1 MRALYVLSDFLLYPI
16 FYHLVRYRRRL
27 VARQL
32 ADCFPERSAREL
44 KREER
49 RFYHFLCDYMVET
62 LALMTMS
69 PQEMKRRV
77 TFEGFEDVQHEMIR
91 RGKTLAVAYLGH
103 YGNWEWLASFSLW
116 MVEGIGAA
124 QVYHPL
130 HSTRTDR
137 FFLRLR
143 ARFGGESIPMRE
155 TMRRLL
161 TMQDEGQ
168 RTAVG
173 FIADQ
178 SPSWEAMHHWTRFL
192 HHDTSFFVGAERIGR
207 KTDALIIY
215 VRVARPRRGYYRCRV
230 ETISWNP
237 REEAEYAITNR
248 YAQLLEQ
255 QIRQEPYL
263 WLWTHNRWKRT
274 KEEWER
280 RQHTTP
286 RSIPSEGG
294 AADSV
299 APKGNLSSTNGRD
312 CGLAS

>member
-1 MRALYVLSDFLLYPI
+1 MLYLRGMEAIYRLVYGLLWLLSLLPMRVHYVLSDMVLYPV

-27 VARQL
+27 VAHQL

-44 KREER
+44 KCEER

-69 PQEMKRRV
+69 RSELKRRV
-77 TFEGFEDVQHEMIR
+77 TFEGFEELQNEMVR
-91 RGKTLAVAYLGH
+91 RGKTLALAYLGH

-116 MVEGIGAA
+116 SIEGVGAA

-130 HSTRTDR
+130 HSRGTDR

-143 ARFGGESIPMRE
+143 ARFGGESVPMKD
-155 TMRRLL
+155 TLRRLL
-161 TMQDEGQ
+161 TMQHMGQ
-168 RTAVG
+168 RTVVG

-178 SPSWEAMHHWTRFL
+178 SPRWEAMHHWTRFL
-192 HHDTSFFVGAERIGR
+192 HHDTSFFIGAERIGQ
-207 KTDALIIY
+207 KTDALIFY
-215 VRVARPRRGYYRCRV
+215 VRVTRPRRGYYRCRV
-230 ETISWNP
+230 EPISWNP

-248 YAQLLEQ
+248 YASLLEE

-274 KEEWER
+274 REEWEQ
-280 RQHTTP
+280 RQH
-286 RSIPSEGG
+286 SE
-294 AADSV
+294 
-299 APKGNLSSTNGRD
+299 KE
-312 CGLAS
+312 